1 MSFPLHDEARSV
13 FLECL
18 WGSHGRVFCPLPL
31 PFSLTSPASPPPW
44 LTLCNSPCGSL
55 TKNHP
60 TAEPPVGN
68 NKKASKDEKISTS
81 ALAGRKRGRAQ
92 LSAEGFEESDDD
104 DSDGEGDDGAEEE
117 DEESRLKAAE
127 EEEAKL
133 RRAEKKKQKLKALKV
148 RWV

>member
-1 MSFPLHDEARSV
+1 MGKPWACIVYSAPVL
-13 FLECL
+13 CL
-18 WGSHGRVFCPLPL
+18 LSDVPRLPAAL
-31 PFSLTSPASPPPW
+31 AD
-44 LTLCNSPCGSL
+44 LCNSPCDSL
-55 TKNHP
+55 TKDHP
-60 TAEPPVGN
+60 TAEPPVAN